1 MKHIDAPWRF
11 IEDRSDIFF
20 SHTVIGRNSRIARVN
35 QATRGVFNTQDE
47 LHKKEAARAQLLA
60 AAPELLDKLKECSLF
75 LEKERR
81 KIDSVLED
89 VNELIARVEGE
100 FAGEDFE
107 PPPLKVNPDA
117 IAAKVAFI
125 EATKKANA
133 NGSE

>member
-1 MKHIDAPWRF
+1 MKHLDGNWRAV
-11 IEDRSDIFF
+11 EDRSDILF
-20 SHTVIGRNSRIARVN
+20 SHTIHSHNDQIARVL
-35 QATRGVFNTQDE
+35 QPSGSWKSTPDE
-47 LHKKEAARAQLLA
+47 LRKKEAARAQLLA

-117 IAAKVAFI
+117 ILARVRFI
-125 EATKKANA
+125 EATKKANQD
-133 NGSE
+133 GSE